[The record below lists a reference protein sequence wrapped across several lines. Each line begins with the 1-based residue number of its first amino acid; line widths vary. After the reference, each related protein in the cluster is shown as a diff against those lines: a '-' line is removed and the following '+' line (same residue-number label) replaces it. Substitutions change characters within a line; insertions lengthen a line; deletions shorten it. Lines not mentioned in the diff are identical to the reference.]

1 MSCITYSYTP
11 ELETLYCLTSMLAT
25 CTAIPMPGQLS
36 YEIDKHFPD
45 SRKRFDTLLQWA
57 NEFNER
63 HSGTKWG
70 VDLEYMDEIEKF
82 FDEKIAELLA

>member
-82 FDEKIAELLA
+82 FDEKITELLA